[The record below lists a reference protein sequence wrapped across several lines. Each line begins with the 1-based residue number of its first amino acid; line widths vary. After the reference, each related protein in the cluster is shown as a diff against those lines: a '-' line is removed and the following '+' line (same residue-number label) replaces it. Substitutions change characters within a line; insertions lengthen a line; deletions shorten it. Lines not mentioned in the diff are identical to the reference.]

1 MIRFLRILTYRARLK
16 NVRPRLQEFFRK
28 MKADVVSNSRNKIHK
43 T

>member
-1 MIRFLRILTYRARLK
+1 MIRFLRILTHGARLK
-16 NVRPRLQEFFRK
+16 NVFPRLQEFFRK